1 MNERIVQFR
10 VGVMVLATLIISAI
24 LVLLFGEMPSLVHG
38 NYTINIRF
46 TDAPGVSRHTP
57 VRKSGIRIGRVT
69 GIRFAEDDKT
79 VLVTVSIDA
88 SRRLYHNE
96 VCQIMSSLVMG
107 DTALEFARSNLTSLP
122 KTPIEDGETIDGVMS
137 EDPGRAIASLQ
148 QGLSQTMS
156 SVGGA
161 SRDMQ
166 LVLVRVDKLL
176 EANEQRITKVIAQ
189 ADDTLQVLQKTL
201 TNTNEI
207 LGDAKVRDQFKQA
220 VSQLPELLKDTRDT
234 MNRMGQT
241 IGSVEDNLHN
251 LEGLTKPLGE
261 RGEILV
267 RRIDTSTAKLDRLMD
282 EVLGFTRDL
291 NNPEGSLGKLVHD
304 PEFYQH
310 LNRAAKN
317 VDELTR
323 QLKPILDDARVF
335 TDKIARHP
343 ESLGVRGAIQRNQ
356 GIK

>member
-24 LVLLFGEMPSLVHG
+24 LVLFFGEMPKLG
-38 NYTINIRF
+38 NYTIHIRF
-46 TDAPGVSRHTP
+46 HDAPGVTRHTP
-57 VRKSGIRIGRVT
+57 VRKSGIRIGRVMD
-69 GIRFAEDDKT
+69 IRFAEDDRS
-79 VLVTVSIDA
+79 VIVTASIDA
-88 SRRLYHNE
+88 NRRLYHNE
-96 VCQIMSSLVMG
+96 VCQILSSLVMG
-107 DTALEFARSNLTSLP
+107 DTALEFERSNLPSLP
-122 KTPIEDGETIDGVMS
+122 KTPIEDGETIDGMMA

-148 QGLSQTMS
+148 QGLSQTMR

-166 LVLVRVDKLL
+166 MVLVRVDKLL

-189 ADDTLQVLQKTL
+189 ADDTLQILQKTL
-201 TNTNEI
+201 INSNEI
-207 LGDAKVRDQFKQA
+207 LGDAKVRNQFKQ
-220 VSQLPELLKDTRDT
+220 SMEQLPELLKDTRDT
-234 MNRMGQT
+234 VKRMGDT

-261 RGEILV
+261 RGDTLV
-267 RRIDTSTAKLDRLMD
+267 RRIDSSTAKLDRLMD
-282 EVLGFTRDL
+282 ELLSFTKDL